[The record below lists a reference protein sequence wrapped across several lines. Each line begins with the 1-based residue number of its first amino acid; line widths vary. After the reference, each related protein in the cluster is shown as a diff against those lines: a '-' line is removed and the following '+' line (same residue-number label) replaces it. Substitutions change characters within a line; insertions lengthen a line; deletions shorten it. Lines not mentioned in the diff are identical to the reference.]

1 MPNLTFGSLTKT
13 LEKPTRRGKKKKKTY
28 VGLDLKPAN
37 I

>member
-1 MPNLTFGSLTKT
+1 MPNLTSGSLTKT
-13 LEKPTRRGKKKKKTY
+13 LKKPTGGKKKKTY